1 MTDPTALQLAT
12 LRYIQEWYIEYMYPP
27 TVRDLAQMVGVSSKA
42 MYDRV
47 NAMRKKGLLLDE
59 KKIVPVGIK
68 VVKIVD
74 TK

>member
-27 TVRDLAQMVGVSSKA
+27 TVREVGVSSKA